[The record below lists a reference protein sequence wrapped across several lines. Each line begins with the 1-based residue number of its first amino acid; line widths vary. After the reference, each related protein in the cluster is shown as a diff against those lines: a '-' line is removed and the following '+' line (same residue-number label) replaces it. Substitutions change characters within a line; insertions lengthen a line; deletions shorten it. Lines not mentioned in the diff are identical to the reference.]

1 MPLTDRDPHQP
12 AGVVVNHRGEELVA
26 ALVGD
31 LIDPEPGQ
39 AGEPVMQRLDIGPDP
54 GDDRAHGAPGDPRW
68 RYRRPRCLMDMSRE
82 PGLRIQRQLACHLGV
97 GRLFTPMKRS
107 LPAGG
112 GRLDRPAVSVISRSV
127 DFLGAEW
134 EPAIDTWGER
144 GSCPNCGS
152 RDVKHIVFGYPSDPG
167 SAPSWVRFG
176 GCAFIGVPNDRLCEA
191 CCHSWGALTAPVDD
205 GEM

>member
-82 PGLRIQRQLACHLGV
+82 PGPRVQRQLARQAHRFRLSERLGKCAFV
-97 GRLFTPMKRS
+97 GTVRRLCVHWSPQ
-107 LPAGG
+107 
-112 GRLDRPAVSVISRSV
+112 RPAVRSLLSL
-127 DFLGAEW
+127 LGRADC
-134 EPAIDTWGER
+134 PR
-144 GSCPNCGS
+144 G
-152 RDVKHIVFGYPSDPG
+152 
-167 SAPSWVRFG
+167 
-176 GCAFIGVPNDRLCEA
+176 
-191 CCHSWGALTAPVDD
+191 
-205 GEM
+205 